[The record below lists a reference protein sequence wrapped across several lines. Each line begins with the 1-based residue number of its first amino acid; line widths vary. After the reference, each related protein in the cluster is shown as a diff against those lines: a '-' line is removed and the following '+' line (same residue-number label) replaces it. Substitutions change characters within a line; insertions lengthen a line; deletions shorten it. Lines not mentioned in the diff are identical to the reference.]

1 MRLRVVLADDE
12 PLVRDEL
19 RFLLE
24 ETGQVEVLAEASTGD
39 EAAALVRSLHPD
51 VLFLDVQMPGP
62 TGIAVAEELRRE
74 VGAPQVVFAT
84 AFDEWAVEAF
94 RLKAFDYLLKPFDP
108 ERVRETVVGL
118 QERMAER
125 VWAGMGAGAER
136 APVSPV
142 PEQAQ
147 TAMVAMATPI
157 AAAALTPAMPRR
169 LALTHEGR
177 TLLLDPTE
185 ILWAVA
191 DDEGALVKTERAE
204 YRTSLSLQALSERL
218 PPAFLRVHRQ
228 YIVNSA
234 RVVEFIPWPGG
245 LASVVLD
252 DRARSR
258 IPVARTQVR
267 RVKELLGIE

>member
-1 MRLRVVLADDE
+1 MKFRTVIADDE

-24 ETGQVEVLAEASTGD
+24 GTGQVEVLAEASSG
-39 EAAALVRSLHPD
+39 EAAVALVRSLRPD

-62 TGIAVAEELRRE
+62 SGLAVAEELRKAP
-74 VGAPQVVFAT
+74 GAPLVVFAT
-84 AFDEWAVEAF
+84 AFDDWAVEAF
-94 RLKAFDYLLKPFDP
+94 RLRAFDYLVKPFDP
-108 ERVRETVVGL
+108 ERVKETVQGL
-118 QERMAER
+118 QERLVET
-125 VWAGMGAGAER
+125 GQAGAPAVQDDR
-136 APVSPV
+136 MLVGR
-142 PEQAQ
+142 Q
-147 TAMVAMATPI
+147 VA
-157 AAAALTPAMPRR
+157 PRR
-169 LALTHEGR
+169 LALNLEGR
-177 TLLLDPTE
+177 TILLEPAE

-204 YRTSLSLQALSERL
+204 YHTALSLQALGERL
-218 PPAFLRVHRQ
+218 PPTFLRVHRQ
-228 YIVNSA
+228 YVVNSA

-267 RVKELLGIE
+267 RVKALLGIE